1 MHRSKKVIIFSHCI
15 LNQNTV
21 VNPLARAKGA
31 YTSIVK
37 KILDLD
43 IGIHQL
49 PCPEYLFL
57 GLDRKPM
64 GKEEY
69 DSYEYR
75 KVCRKIAC
83 MSIKIIKEYINK
95 GYEIVGMVGI
105 NCSPTCSIRGER
117 GILMEEL
124 FKLLYEEKIDLRSFE
139 IPANYIEEGEKQD
152 ILRAFD
158 DFLNNMTR
166 QSKFIFP

>member
-1 MHRSKKVIIFSHCI
+1 MNRSKKVIFFSHCI

-21 VNPLARAKGA
+21 VKPLARAKGA

-64 GKEEY
+64 SKEEY

-75 KVCRKIAC
+75 KLCIEIA
-83 MSIKIIKEYINK
+83 SRSTKIIKEYINK
-95 GYEIVGMVGI
+95 KYEIVGIVGI
-105 NCSPTCSIRGER
+105 NCSPTCSISGET
-117 GILMEEL
+117 GILIEEL
-124 FKLLYEEKIDLRSFE
+124 VKLLEEEKIDMRFFE
-139 IPANYIEEGEKQD
+139 IPTNYIEDGEKQD
-152 ILRAFD
+152 ILIQFN
-158 DFLNNMTR
+158 DFLNIVSNEY
-166 QSKFIFP
+166 I

>member
-1 MHRSKKVIIFSHCI
+1 MNRSKKVIFISHCI

-21 VNPLARAKGA
+21 VKPLARAKGA
-31 YTSIVK
+31 YTSIIK
-37 KILDLD
+37 KILDSG

-64 GKEEY
+64 SKEEY

-75 KVCRKIAC
+75 KICREIVL
-83 MSIKIIKEYINK
+83 MNIQIIKEYINK
-95 GYEIVGMVGI
+95 EYKIVGIVGI
-105 NCSPTCSIRGER
+105 HCSPTCSISGQT

-124 FKLLYEEKIDLRSFE
+124 LKLLDDEKIDIRTFE
-139 IPANYIEEGEKQD
+139 ILTNYIEDGEKQD
-152 ILRAFD
+152 ILSKFD
-158 DFLNNMTR
+158 DFLR
-166 QSKFIFP
+166 